1 VSIGDEWLPSWTENR
16 PQRHDLATQRRQEAT
31 DDHMRDS
38 DAPLPRKLLKLIIEW
53 KRSGAFVD
61 SLQWALGRQDAENSS
76 FWPVPARCGF
86 LGAWQR
92 PWLGRARD
100 PMARHQNVI
109 DAMQTDGA
117 AQ

>member
-1 VSIGDEWLPSWTENR
+1 MSIGNEWLPSWTENR

-38 DAPLPRKLLKLIIEW
+38 DAPLPRKLLKLIIQW

-86 LGAWQR
+86 PQVRGS
-92 PWLGRARD
+92 D
-100 PMARHQNVI
+100 PGEGEEETQWPGI
-109 DAMQTDGA
+109 KT
-117 AQ
+117 